1 MPAPRN
7 TAAGPAAPD
16 DLAAAVARAR
26 ARTAARRET
35 AAAAASA
42 AFRAAVEERLKAL
55 EAELA
60 EVKGRLNGLLFLL
73 AGAVLAQIAL
83 RLLRL

>member
-1 MPAPRN
+1 MPPNRAHASDRS
-7 TAAGPAAPD
+7 AADELDAA
-16 DLAAAVARAR
+16 LERAR
-26 ARTAARRET
+26 GRAAARRE
-35 AAAAASA
+35 AAAAAA
-42 AFRAAVEERLKAL
+42 TATFRATVEARLKAL

-73 AGAVLAQIAL
+73 AGAVLVQIAL

>member
-1 MPAPRN
+1 MNSTPRWS
-7 TAAGPAAPD
+7 GPAAAPPP
-16 DLAAAVARAR
+16 
-26 ARTAARRET
+26 AARPQPRRPPRR
-35 AAAAASA
+35 
-42 AFRAAVEERLKAL
+42 FAL

-73 AGAVLAQIAL
+73 VGAVLVQIAL